1 MNDDASFQAVL
12 LELESLA
19 SKDARATAK
28 RRGVPVT
35 RVLGV
40 RTSDLR
46 KLARQLGQNEMLAR
60 QLWRSGIH
68 EARVLAILIATFS
81 GKTRVEL
88 GEWVCEIDS
97 WDVCDHFAKR
107 VSEQVGDVV
116 GLASSWVA
124 DDALYTRRAGLALIA
139 NRCMKQHEIDDDDC
153 EAFATLIERASTDDR
168 EHVRQAC
175 CWALRELGKI
185 DTESHEAATTLA
197 LNLLEASDRSSEWVG
212 KCAYKEL
219 ELLVKIPER
228 RRLISRKS
236 KTASKH
242 QS

>member
-1 MNDDASFQAVL
+1 MSENASFQAVL
-12 LELESLA
+12 HELASLA
-19 SKDARATAK
+19 SKDTRATAK

-46 KLARQLGQNEMLAR
+46 KLARRLGQNEMLSR
-60 QLWRSGIH
+60 QLWRSDIH
-68 EARVLAILIATFS
+68 EARVLAILIATFAD
-81 GKTRVEL
+81 KTRAEL
-88 GEWVCEIDS
+88 GAWVCEIDS

-107 VSEQVGDVV
+107 VCEQIFDVA

-124 DDALYTRRAGLALIA
+124 SDALYTRRAGLALIA
-139 NRCMKQHEIDDDDC
+139 NHCMKQHEIDNDTC
-153 EAFATLIERASTDDR
+153 EAFAALIERASIDDR
-168 EHVRQAC
+168 QHVRQAC

-236 KTASKH
+236 KTAAKH
-242 QS
+242 